1 MAYKKWVDVPERL
14 ESIPAQS
21 SSIAPAVCPGRPG
34 PAARVTGRD
43 RAWQSAGRGPGPRTP
58 ARRSSHARNGDADVQ
73 QPPRTTNQWRRRHAA
88 ASGGSEIEPGR
99 RGADASRRALGVV
112 ASVGWV
118 ERTTGLAS

>member
-1 MAYKKWVDVPERL
+1 MDELLLLLAATDGLIEH
-14 ESIPAQS
+14 SI
-21 SSIAPAVCPGRPG
+21 CPGRPG
-34 PAARVTGRD
+34 PAARATGRD
-43 RAWQSAGRGPGPRTP
+43 RARQSAGRGPGPRTP

-73 QPPRTTNQWRRRHAA
+73 QPPRTTHQWRRRHAA